1 MKNRLRTTLACL
13 LLGATTL
20 VTFPTV
26 AQAAPSPAPDTV
38 PVVTAD
44 GTPAPVHFF
53 DSPPPDLGT
62 GTGKGSGTT
71 PSSSSPSAEVQ
82 GGTGLA
88 RTGNI
93 KVTLITA
100 QLADRSA
107 GDTAAISIEAA
118 KSSIAS
124 ASRYWQTMSNGRLSM
139 SVGSVRTG
147 VQTSA
152 TSGQSYAQIMS
163 TLTRELGWVS
173 RPYEAM
179 VIFIPTGS
187 LSGGALGAGWSS
199 DATGGRILMPLP
211 GPYTDSV
218 VSHEF
223 GHVLGLMHA
232 DSLQCGSGVSDV
244 GGNGSGGFA
253 DSSCS
258 IREYGDTMDLMGA
271 TRSIMPAISSS
282 FWDYGGF
289 GRGDEILDA
298 GTAVGTKSYTLSAWA
313 GTAARR
319 AVKFTDP
326 VSGETY
332 YLELRLPVGYDTEAA
347 QGGNRGVKIVQQ
359 GGATAASS
367 LILMPSTKPFPGY
380 YATNHAW
387 QAGQTFTT
395 HAGTSV
401 SIDWISDTAASVTVR
416 SKSPYASYFKYA
428 NMDAIYGKRDDGS
441 FKALDWQEYSSLGT
455 PAFAT

>member
-1 MKNRLRTTLACL
+1 VKNRLRTTLACL

-53 DSPPPDLGT
+53 DSPPPGLGT

-211 GPYTDSV
+211 HCRLSACIRPRTWP
-218 VSHEF
+218 
-223 GHVLGLMHA
+223 
-232 DSLQCGSGVSDV
+232 
-244 GGNGSGGFA
+244 N
-253 DSSCS
+253 SC
-258 IREYGDTMDLMGA
+258 ET
-271 TRSIMPAISSS
+271 
-282 FWDYGGF
+282 
-289 GRGDEILDA
+289 
-298 GTAVGTKSYTLSAWA
+298 TLS
-313 GTAARR
+313 
-319 AVKFTDP
+319 V
-326 VSGETY
+326 
-332 YLELRLPVGYDTEAA
+332 
-347 QGGNRGVKIVQQ
+347 
-359 GGATAASS
+359 
-367 LILMPSTKPFPGY
+367 
-380 YATNHAW
+380 
-387 QAGQTFTT
+387 
-395 HAGTSV
+395 
-401 SIDWISDTAASVTVR
+401 
-416 SKSPYASYFKYA
+416 
-428 NMDAIYGKRDDGS
+428 
-441 FKALDWQEYSSLGT
+441 
-455 PAFAT
+455 